1 MVCPSCLC
9 ILKCTASQISP
20 VEPMSCS
27 KTKDSDY
34 AWSPASQGLPSVFF
48 FVILTSLWL
57 SFMCHLSSCPEA
69 FPQFCPQIRILLPFP
84 YSYSSPRLHGGDC
97 VLFMLTALWVLL
109 HSVSHCYKLWPSMII
124 SVFFYL
130 LGHEPQEGRYGL
142 SPYWWEY
149 LIKRNARSLLPWVA
163 LTGDWILSQN

>member
-20 VEPMSCS
+20 MEPMSCS
-27 KTKDSDY
+27 KTKDPHY

-48 FVILTSLWL
+48 FLILTSLWL

-69 FPQFCPQIRILLPFP
+69 FLQFCPQIRTLPFSF
-84 YSYSSPRLHGGDC
+84 SYSSPMEVTVSCSCSQLS
-97 VLFMLTALWVLL
+97 AVLL
-109 HSVSHCYKLWPSMII
+109 HSVPHCYKLWPSMII

-130 LGHEPQEGRYGL
+130 LGHEPQQGR
-142 SPYWWEY
+142 
-149 LIKRNARSLLPWVA
+149 
-163 LTGDWILSQN
+163 